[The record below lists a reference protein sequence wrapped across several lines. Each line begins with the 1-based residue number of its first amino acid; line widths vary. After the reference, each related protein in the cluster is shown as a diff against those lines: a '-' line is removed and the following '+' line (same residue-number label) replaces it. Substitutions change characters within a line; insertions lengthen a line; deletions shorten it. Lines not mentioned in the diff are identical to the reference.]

1 MSSTEHAAPVVHDV
15 VVIGA
20 GPAGLSAALNLVRA
34 KRTVLLVDANRP
46 RNAATLRSHGF
57 LTRDGISPLELR
69 KLGRTE
75 VEGYPEATVVQSV
88 VDLVTPDPD
97 TDTWRVHGSWRGTE
111 LEACARTVVVAT
123 GLREEFPALPMLRAF
138 YGTAMHS
145 CVECDAYDKAGQ
157 PLAFICETDDVVDRA
172 LLIAAWTDD
181 LIVYTNGVAPL
192 DDAGRDRLAAAGVVV
207 DERPVED
214 LEGDR
219 TGMTGVRLADGH
231 VEPRTGGFVRPVWH
245 ADLDWLRTS
254 ASTNA
259 NASTTSTSTS
269 TTSNDDTPEP
279 LDGLRR
285 DTQGL
290 LVVDR
295 VGRTSVPGLY
305 AVGDVTP
312 PGPEQLIVAA
322 GHGAATAAAVHRD
335 LVGGLA
341 DLRDAVQ

>member
-1 MSSTEHAAPVVHDV
+1 MVHDV
-15 VVIGA
+15 AIIGA

-34 KRTVLLVDANRP
+34 KRSVLLVDANRP

-88 VDLVTPDPD
+88 VDLVTPATD
-97 TDTWRVHGSWRGTE
+97 TDGWQVHGTWRGTE
-111 LEACARTVVVAT
+111 LDARARTVVVAT
-123 GLREEFPALPMLRAF
+123 GLREDFPPLPMLRAF
-138 YGTAMHS
+138 YGTAVHS

-157 PLAFICETDDVVDRA
+157 PLAFICETADVVDRA

-192 DDAGRDRLAAAGVVV
+192 DDAGRERLAAAGVVV
-207 DERPVED
+207 DERVVDD

-231 VEPRTGGFVRPVWH
+231 VEPRTGGFVRPTWH
-245 ADLDWLRTS
+245 ADLDWLC
-254 ASTNA
+254 
-259 NASTTSTSTS
+259 TTSRSAD
-269 TTSNDDTPEP
+269 DDTPDPSSE
-279 LDGLRR
+279 LRR
-285 DTQGL
+285 DAQGF
-290 LVVDR
+290 LVVDP

-341 DLRDAVQ
+341 DPRDAV